1 MNIELFNRLKERL
14 DITLMH
20 RTPCIMQTEA
30 AECGLACIA
39 MIIGHYGS
47 KIDLSSLRQSHE
59 ISSQGATLA
68 RLIQITKEEDLNT
81 RPLSLD
87 LDELQELKL
96 PCILHWD
103 FNHFVV
109 LISVNSTRAVLH
121 DPAFGRR
128 TVSIKEL
135 SEHFTGVALE
145 VWPKAEFTKR
155 EQTSRIQ
162 LYKLLS
168 SVQGIW
174 SFLGKILLLSVA
186 IESIGLLIPV
196 GTQMVMDHV
205 LVAEDRDLLTV
216 ICLSLLTLTVLK
228 TVIGMFRTWSTLVAG
243 VLVNVQWRFGLFNH
257 MIHLPLAYFEK
268 RQVGDIQS
276 RFGSLDALQKAFT
289 ENVVQLVMD
298 TIMVLSLLV
307 MMIFYGKWLI
317 AVVLGF
323 TLIYAGLRIVTYNFY
338 RQATEER
345 ILKEAKANSHFMESL
360 YGMGTL
366 KTLGIAEHRTQS
378 WLNQSIDAINAG
390 IRISRF
396 DFAFSGANGLIA
408 TLDQIVILW
417 LGATAVLDHSMTL
430 GMFVAFN
437 AYRGQFS
444 DRIGNVINTTLQLR
458 MLRLHSERISDISN
472 QEPEHYEKENT
483 LLQRAPSVDLRLDH
497 MSFQYDNASPMI
509 FDAFSLDIKS
519 GESVAIIGPS
529 GQGKTTLM
537 KIMSGLMQPT
547 RGEVL
552 INGQSLS
559 HIGINNYR
567 SITASVLQD
576 DKLFA
581 GSIHENIAAF
591 NGEISREQVIACA
604 MHAHIHDEIMAMPMG
619 YETLVGELGGSLSGG
634 QKQRIMIARAL
645 CKVPRI
651 IFFDEAT
658 SHLDTINESAIND
671 SIRQLKIT
679 RVIIAHRQSTIDSAD
694 RIVDLSKPQLPQ

>member
-1 MNIELFNRLKERL
+1 MNIELFKRFKERL
-14 DITLMH
+14 DITLLR

-39 MIIGHYGS
+39 TIVGHYGS

-68 RLIQITKEEDLNT
+68 RLIQIAKAENLNA

-87 LDELQELKL
+87 LDEITELKL

-109 LISVNSTRAVLH
+109 LVSVNKTRAIIH

-128 TVSIKEL
+128 TVGIKEL

-155 EQTSRIQ
+155 EQRSRIQ

-174 SFLGKILLLSVA
+174 TFLGKILFLSVA
-186 IESIGLLIPV
+186 IEGIGLLIPV

-216 ICLSLLTLTVLK
+216 ICLSLLGLTVLK
-228 TVIGMFRTWSTLVAG
+228 TIIGMFRTWSTLVAG
-243 VLVNVQWRFGLFNH
+243 VMVNVQWKFGLFNH
-257 MIHLPLAYFEK
+257 MIHLPLSYFEK
-268 RQVGDIQS
+268 RQVGDVQS

-289 ENVVQLVMD
+289 ENVVQLVID
-298 TIMVLSLLV
+298 TIMVLSLLI
-307 MMIFYGKWLI
+307 MMIFYGKWL
-317 AVVLGF
+317 VVVVVGF
-323 TLIYAGLRIVTYNFY
+323 TLIYAALRILTYNFY

-360 YGMGTL
+360 YGIGTL

-378 WLNQSIDAINAG
+378 WLNQSIDAVNAG

-396 DFAFSGANGLIA
+396 DFAFSGANGLIS

-444 DRIGNVINTTLQLR
+444 DRIATVINTSLQLR
-458 MLRLHSERISDISN
+458 MLRLHSERIADISN
-472 QEPEHYEKENT
+472 QDPEHYEKENT
-483 LLQRAPSVDLRLDH
+483 LLQRAPSVDLRLENL
-497 MSFQYDNASPMI
+497 SFQYDNASPMI
-509 FDAFSLDIKS
+509 FDNFSLEIKS

-552 INGQSLS
+552 INGQSLTK
-559 HIGINNYR
+559 IGLNNYR
-567 SITASVLQD
+567 SVTASVLQD

-591 NGEISREQVIACA
+591 NGEISREQVMACA
-604 MHAHIHDEIMAMPMG
+604 VHAHIHEEIMAMPMG

-634 QKQRIMIARAL
+634 QKQRVMIARAL
-645 CKVPRI
+645 CKMPRI

-658 SHLDTINESAIND
+658 SHLDTQNEGAIND
-671 SIRQLKIT
+671 SIRQLEVT
-679 RVIIAHRQSTIDSAD
+679 RIIIAHRQSTIDSAD
-694 RIVDLSKPQLPQ
+694 RVVDLSKVAKP